1 MLEIY
6 VVKQGDTVY
15 KIAQMFNVSA
25 DKIIAD
31 NELSQKDVNNL
42 VVGQTLVI
50 LNGNGMAKTH
60 TVVAGDTLFKISM
73 QYGVGLLELFNA
85 NPQITNPLNLEVGSV
100 INIPAKTISKPL
112 IEVNGYCFP
121 NINQEVLNKTLPSLT
136 YLSIFSYEIYS
147 DGGLNNLNNDEN
159 LIRMAR
165 NKNVAPIMVVT
176 NLEKGATFSSELASS
191 VLNNPVA
198 QANLI
203 NNIILTM
210 QQKNYYGVDVD
221 FEYLYPAD
229 KEAYNNF
236 LQALS
241 LSIKPLGF
249 VLTTAVAPKLSTN
262 QEGVLYEAHDY
273 AFHGKV
279 SDHVIIMTYEWG
291 YTYGPPRAVAPA
303 PEVKKVLDYAVTQIP
318 SQKILMGMP
327 NYGYDWKIP
336 YVEGSAATALSN
348 ASAVNLARDTGSFI
362 NYSNS
367 EQAPYFNY
375 YTQNSKHEVWFD
387 DAKSVQT
394 RLNFVKDYNL
404 GGVSYWTINSYFP
417 QNWLV
422 LNAMYNVKK
431 VL

>member
-191 VLNNPVA
+191 VLNNP
-198 QANLI
+198 
-203 NNIILTM
+203 
-210 QQKNYYGVDVD
+210 
-221 FEYLYPAD
+221 
-229 KEAYNNF
+229 
-236 LQALS
+236 
-241 LSIKPLGF
+241 
-249 VLTTAVAPKLSTN
+249 
-262 QEGVLYEAHDY
+262 
-273 AFHGKV
+273 
-279 SDHVIIMTYEWG
+279 
-291 YTYGPPRAVAPA
+291 
-303 PEVKKVLDYAVTQIP
+303 
-318 SQKILMGMP
+318 
-327 NYGYDWKIP
+327 
-336 YVEGSAATALSN
+336 
-348 ASAVNLARDTGSFI
+348 
-362 NYSNS
+362 
-367 EQAPYFNY
+367 
-375 YTQNSKHEVWFD
+375 
-387 DAKSVQT
+387 
-394 RLNFVKDYNL
+394 
-404 GGVSYWTINSYFP
+404 
-417 QNWLV
+417 
-422 LNAMYNVKK
+422 
-431 VL
+431 